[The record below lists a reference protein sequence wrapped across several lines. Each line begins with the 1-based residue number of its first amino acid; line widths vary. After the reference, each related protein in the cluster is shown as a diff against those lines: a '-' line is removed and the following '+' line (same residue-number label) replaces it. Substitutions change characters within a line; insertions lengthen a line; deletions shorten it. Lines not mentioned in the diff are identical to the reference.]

1 MKILQNFDLY
11 KGVILASLLLLP
23 AAGLWIRSTQNAIER
38 ADTAIFNATKPGG
51 YLEEIG
57 KLQKQLRTVE
67 DNRASA
73 STQTGDASVYF
84 AGQIFRSAS
93 SGQIDKNQFNIAPQR
108 EEPATTGKKQL
119 VKDIIV
125 KIDWAPRGGKEFTF
139 SREFLFAVL
148 FNCESSARGKDSA
161 PLPSIWK
168 LSSIKIV
175 NASASK
181 LMTQQLAPPAEL
193 QDEWIVSNLQFARRE
208 PRKETKR

>member
-1 MKILQNFDLY
+1 MKLLQNFDLY

-23 AAGLWIRSTQNAIER
+23 AAAYWIRTTQQAIER
-38 ADTAIFNATKPGG
+38 ADNAILNATKQGG

-67 DNRASA
+67 DNRAST
-73 STQTGDASVYF
+73 SNQTGNSSTYF
-84 AGQIFRSAS
+84 EGQIFRSAS
-93 SGQIDKNQFNIAPQR
+93 SGQLDKNQFNIAPQR

-125 KIDWAPRGGKEFTF
+125 KIDWMPRGGKEFTF
-139 SREFLFAVL
+139 SRDFLFAVL
-148 FNCESSARGKDSA
+148 FNCESSARSKDSA

-168 LSSIKIV
+168 LQSIKIV

-181 LMTQQLAPPAEL
+181 LISQQLAPPVEL
-193 QDEWIVSNLQFARRE
+193 QDDWIVSNMQFARRE